1 MSHPPMRINK
11 NRQGRYL
18 DKAVELRPD
27 YISHHLELGKTY
39 ISIDKYPEA
48 RNQLFTAILLK
59 VQRPIDERYIEE
71 AKKLLKEIEGKS

>member
-1 MSHPPMRINK
+1 
-11 NRQGRYL
+11 
-18 DKAVELRPD
+18 
-27 YISHHLELGKTY
+27 LGKTY